1 MCFHEIKQKKAKNFE
16 KRPELSK
23 KKIQKSTSGFIK
35 FENGQE

>member
-1 MCFHEIKQKKAKNFE
+1 MKKAKNFE

-35 FENGQE
+35 FENGQD